1 MGNVD
6 IEALAASNGHTVECL
21 DLAAESLEG
30 AGFPDMQEAIRRAP
44 EALAEGDC
52 TCHCEPHI

>member
-1 MGNVD
+1 MENVD
-6 IEALAASNGHTVECL
+6 IEALAVSSGHTVECL

-30 AGFPDMQEAIRRAP
+30 AGFPDMQDALRCAP

-52 TCHCEPHI
+52 TCHCEPRI